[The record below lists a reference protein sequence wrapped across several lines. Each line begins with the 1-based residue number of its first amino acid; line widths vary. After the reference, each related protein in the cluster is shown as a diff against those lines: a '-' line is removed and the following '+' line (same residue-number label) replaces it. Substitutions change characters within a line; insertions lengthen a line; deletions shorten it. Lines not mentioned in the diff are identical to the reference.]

1 MAKHGAWTVI
11 FEDKMV
17 IKKNSDYG
25 IEDACGHKIEDDAFW
40 GQSKFDNIHAI
51 QFTDDNVDNDQVEY
65 KDNSPNGAYDA
76 AVLGNFDEFIS
87 RWDAAHLVSLQE
99 TWDADNIV
107 NEDGSAGE
115 TEAEKTVR
123 LGARPTTYSS

>member
-1 MAKHGAWTVI
+1 
-11 FEDKMV
+11 MV

-40 GQSKFDNIHAI
+40 SQSKFDNIHAI

-65 KDNSPNGAYDA
+65 KDDSANGAYDA

-87 RWDAAHLVSLQE
+87 RWDAAHLVFLQE
-99 TWDADNIV
+99 KWDEDNIEK
-107 NEDGSAGE
+107 EDGSVE

>member
-40 GQSKFDNIHAI
+40 SQSKFSNIWAI
-51 QFTDDNVDNDQVEY
+51 QHGTTPNTDEVEY
-65 KDNSPNGAYDA
+65 RDDTPHSQYDEA
-76 AVLGNFDEFIS
+76 TLGSIQEFTN
-87 RWDAAHLVSLQE
+87 RWDAAHLARLQSDWDMDNYFDETGTQE
-99 TWDADNIV
+99 TADAKVARI
-107 NEDGSAGE
+107 
-115 TEAEKTVR
+115 
-123 LGARPTTYSS
+123 GARPTSYTS